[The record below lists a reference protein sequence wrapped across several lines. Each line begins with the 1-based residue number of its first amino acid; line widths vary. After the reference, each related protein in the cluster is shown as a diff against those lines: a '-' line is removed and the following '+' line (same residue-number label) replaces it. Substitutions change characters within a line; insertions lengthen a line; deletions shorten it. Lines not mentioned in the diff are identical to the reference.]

1 MATKI
6 ITAWIDGAIQNI
18 EVEDVASAANEI
30 GIEERLSILERNQSP
45 EIVSSITLLAANWVG
60 DASPYTQIV
69 NVNGVT
75 PYSKIDIQ
83 PSIEQLA
90 IFHEKEITL
99 VAENED
105 GVVTI
110 SCVGQK
116 PMNDYTIQVT
126 MTEVIVNE

>member
-1 MATKI
+1 MATKTI
-6 ITAWIDGAIQNI
+6 KAWIDGAIQDI
-18 EVEDVASAANEI
+18 EVEDIASAANEL
-30 GIEERLSILERNQSP
+30 GIEERLFILEKNQSP
-45 EIVSSITLLAANWVG
+45 KVISSVTLLSANWVG
-60 DASPYTQIV
+60 SASPYTQVV
-69 NVNGVT
+69 NIDGVT

-83 PSIEQLA
+83 PSTEQLA

-110 SCVGQK
+110 SCIGQK

>member
-6 ITAWIDGAIQNI
+6 ITAWIDGAIQDI
-18 EVEDVASAANEI
+18 EVEDIASAANEI
-30 GIEERLSILERNQSP
+30 GIEERLSILERNQST
-45 EIVSSITLLAANWVG
+45 EIVSSVTLLAANWVG

-69 NVNGVT
+69 NINGVT

-116 PMNDYTIQVT
+116 PIHDYTIQVT

>member
-6 ITAWIDGAIQNI
+6 IKAWIDGAIQDI
-18 EVEDVASAANEI
+18 EVEDIASAANEL
-30 GIEERLSILERNQSP
+30 GIEERLFILEKNQSP
-45 EIVSSITLLAANWVG
+45 KVISSVTLLGANWVG
-60 DASPYTQIV
+60 SASPYTQVV
-69 NVNGVT
+69 NINGVT

-83 PSIEQLA
+83 PSTEQLA

-99 VAENED
+99 VAENEN
-105 GVVTI
+105 GIVTI

>member
-6 ITAWIDGAIQNI
+6 ITAWIDGAIQDI
-18 EVEDVASAANEI
+18 EVEDIASAVNEI

-45 EIVSSITLLAANWVG
+45 EIVSNITLLAANWVG

-69 NVNGVT
+69 NINGVT

-99 VAENED
+99 VAENEN
-105 GVVTI
+105 GIVTI

>member
-6 ITAWIDGAIQNI
+6 ITAWIDGAIQDI
-18 EVEDVASAANEI
+18 EVEDIASAANEL
-30 GIEERLSILERNQSP
+30 GIEERLFILEKNQSP
-45 EIVSSITLLAANWVG
+45 KVISSVTLLSANWVG
-60 DASPYTQIV
+60 SASPYTQVV
-69 NVNGVT
+69 NIDGVT

-83 PSIEQLA
+83 PSTEQLA

-110 SCVGQK
+110 SCIGQK